1 MINIQKYNLQ
11 IVKEKG
17 GRYDLERRIQS
28 AAAARDV
35 FKKVLNLDMRTEEI
49 FAMITLDVKSKI
61 TGVFE
66 VSVGSLS
73 GAIVTPREVFKRA
86 LLTNSKAVIFAHNH
100 PSGELN
106 PSSDDISITKKL
118 VKSGKILDIN
128 VFDHLILGNS
138 NDNYISLKNEGYID

>member
-11 IVKEKG
+11 VVKEKG
-17 GRYDLERRIQS
+17 GRYDLSRTIRS

-35 FKKVLNLDMRTEEI
+35 FTEVLNLDKRAEEV

-73 GAIVTPREVFKRA
+73 GALVTPREVFKRA

-100 PSGELN
+100 PSGQSQ
-106 PSSDDISITKKL
+106 PSS
-118 VKSGKILDIN
+118 
-128 VFDHLILGNS
+128 
-138 NDNYISLKNEGYID
+138 

>member
-11 IVKEKG
+11 VIKESG
-17 GRYDLERRIQS
+17 GRYDLSRTIRS

-35 FKKVLNLDMRTEEI
+35 FTEVLNLDKRAEEV

-73 GAIVTPREVFKRA
+73 GALVTPREVFKRA
-86 LLTNSKAVIFAHNH
+86 LLTKSKAVIFAHNH
-100 PSGELN
+100 PSGEPQ
-106 PSSDDISITKKL
+106 PSADDISITKKL
-118 VKSGKILDIN
+118 VKSGKILNID

-138 NDNYISLKNEGYID
+138 NDNYISLKSEGHID